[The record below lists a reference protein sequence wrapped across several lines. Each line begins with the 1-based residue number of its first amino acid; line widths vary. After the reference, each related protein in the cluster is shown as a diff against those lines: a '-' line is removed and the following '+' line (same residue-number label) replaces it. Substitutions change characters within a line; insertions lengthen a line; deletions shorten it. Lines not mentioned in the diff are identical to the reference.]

1 MKKIIFKLKKA
12 IVTAVLQPLKPKCKR
27 KSAEILKRG
36 ADEYAEFTPAF
47 IFKSLVDATAKAP
60 VIKFNGIIPDF
71 PILKAPDIY
80 FNMVADNLI
89 SKMPIIRTEFEK
101 LSRNAKIIV
110 QDKNTGAKL
119 QIKKKQFQPTKHKL
133 IKIAP
138 KRIKYSI

>member
-1 MKKIIFKLKKA
+1 MKKAIFKLKKA
-12 IVTAVLQPLKPKCKR
+12 IVTLLLQPLKPKCKR

-47 IFKSLVDATAKAP
+47 IFSSLVDATAKSP

-80 FNMVADNLI
+80 FNGVSDYLV
-89 SKMPIIRTEFEK
+89 SKMPIIRTQFEK
-101 LSRNAKIIV
+101 LGRNDKIIV
-110 QDKNTGAKL
+110 KDKKSGARL

-133 IKIAP
+133 IKIA
-138 KRIKYSI
+138 